1 MRKKT
6 VALAVTTALVGS
18 GVLIGAM
25 LPAASQQ
32 ATTIRLYERQRKGFE
47 KFINVDGKK
56 SIAGDY
62 ILESHPV
69 YRVGTKTKVG
79 RDAATITLIRR
90 LGKQDALFRVAATFV
105 LPTGKVEV
113 SGLNRASR
121 LAKGAPFAVVGGTGA
136 YEGATGTLT
145 VRERPKRRTF
155 FTFRLNL

>member
-6 VALAVTTALVGS
+6 VALAAATALVGS

-56 SIAGDY
+56 SMAGDY
-62 ILESHPV
+62 ILESHPL

-90 LGKQDALFRVAATFV
+90 VGKQDVLFRAAATFV
-105 LPTGKVEV
+105 LPSGKVEV
-113 SGLNRASR
+113 SGLNKSSR
-121 LAKGAPFAVVGGTGA
+121 LAKGASFAVIGGTGA

-145 VRERPKRRTF
+145 ARESKRRMF
-155 FTFRLNL
+155 FTFRLNP